1 MRGEGR
7 EEREGRKGGGVGPL
21 SKQREVVRREGQ
33 RRVTGALIG
42 KKRWMVDALMGG
54 RHGKPGC
61 WIIASSPTL

>member
-33 RRVTGALIG
+33 RVQCLHMKGDKGGAKLS
-42 KKRWMVDALMGG
+42 
-54 RHGKPGC
+54 RHLKQA
-61 WIIASSPTL
+61 IRR